1 MNVLRLASVA
11 ILFFSAFHLRADD
24 AAAPQTLRYTILQ
37 NGVVSGHE
45 ADTYRPGGRVD
56 STFEFNDRGR
66 GPKID
71 GHYLL
76 QADGLPSHTDLTGN
90 DYLKA
95 PVDEHFSIEKN
106 AAERDAVHWSS
117 TAEKG
122 QASSPGFYI
131 SINGPSAEIGF
142 LAAALLKAKN
152 GRVKLLPAGEA
163 GLERLTDV
171 TLEDHGQKLH
181 VTDYAIT
188 GLSYEPETVWLDD
201 DQRFFGTPGKWFSIL
216 RDGWGG
222 ANARLYA
229 LDRAAEDARNARLA
243 GDLAQHPAHPLAVE
257 HVRVF
262 DSERAA
268 MREDQTVVI

>member
-11 ILFFSAFHLRADD
+11 ILLFSAFHLRADD

-95 PVDEHFSIEKN
+95 PVDEHFSMEKTLPKETRSTG
-106 AAERDAVHWSS
+106 AAPPRKGKLRRPVSISAS
-117 TAEKG
+117 TVR
-122 QASSPGFYI
+122 Q
-131 SINGPSAEIGF
+131 
-142 LAAALLKAKN
+142 
-152 GRVKLLPAGEA
+152 RKLDFW
-163 GLERLTDV
+163 RL
-171 TLEDHGQKLH
+171 
-181 VTDYAIT
+181 
-188 GLSYEPETVWLDD
+188 
-201 DQRFFGTPGKWFSIL
+201 RC
-216 RDGWGG
+216 
-222 ANARLYA
+222 
-229 LDRAAEDARNARLA
+229 
-243 GDLAQHPAHPLAVE
+243 
-257 HVRVF
+257 
-262 DSERAA
+262 
-268 MREDQTVVI
+268 

>member
-1 MNVLRLASVA
+1 
-11 ILFFSAFHLRADD
+11 
-24 AAAPQTLRYTILQ
+24 
-37 NGVVSGHE
+37 
-45 ADTYRPGGRVD
+45 
-56 STFEFNDRGR
+56 
-66 GPKID
+66 
-71 GHYLL
+71 
-76 QADGLPSHTDLTGN
+76 LPSHTDLTGN

-95 PVDEHFSIEKN
+95 PVDEHFSMEKN

-243 GDLAQHPAHPLAVE
+243 RDLAQHPAHPLAVE

-268 MREDQTVVI
+268 MREDQTVVIDKERITMAGPSASVSVPQDAQRIDGKGQTLLPGLFDMHVHVQPLDGFLNIASGVTSVRDMATISMS